1 MLWLEKLILL
11 FIILFCFSY
20 ILYQLSGNIV
30 KTTLKDYDLHSMH
43 SGGATPVISTDVY
56 NAFSE
61 RLYKLHGRWETD
73 DDVIDQV

>member
-1 MLWLEKLILL
+1 
-11 FIILFCFSY
+11 
-20 ILYQLSGNIV
+20 
-30 KTTLKDYDLHSMH
+30 MH

-73 DDVIDQV
+73 EDVIDQV

>member
-1 MLWLEKLILL
+1 M
-11 FIILFCFSY
+11 
-20 ILYQLSGNIV
+20 
-30 KTTLKDYDLHSMH
+30 KDYDLHSMH

-73 DDVIDQV
+73 EDVIDQV